1 MHHQYR
7 TSIYNRA
14 SLLIEKARGPKWKRE
29 LVSDHK
35 FDFIDIDEFYNTSC
49 MYYIR
54 YFGLLCSIVIS
65 ALLYG
70 ADIWTACTLLI
81 YDKWSLSTQPRIPF
95 YISKWIYVGC
105 IILSFILLAWEI
117 RKARAVMAT
126 EDVSLAVT
134 NAMAFRTYSLKS
146 YTYFCLLQK
155 IKSSTKWSDVMIFYV
170 FYTLKGW
177 KKIIVAQGPRQIIA
191 GFTVYALLR
200 SAWTK
205 QGHFQFSVNP
215 DDYGSDWQQRAAFI
229 SMSFTC
235 ILWIISMLNIGLAVI
250 LYFPILCHIQGNLK
264 EYCCHKIDKRINEI
278 LAKQRKRRLKEA
290 EKKKVQS
297 VKKPSKDISN
307 DGIKPTLPVIKDA
320 DLYTSVNMIDYYVY
334 PQVNHMQA
342 YDSHYA
348 TPLATP
354 IEPVQSIQRK
364 KTAHAYNNIGY
375 THHEYN
381 QYAVYQKPNIAGEEK
396 PMPYF

>member
-1 MHHQYR
+1 MKTAAMHHQYR
-7 TSIYNRA
+7 ASIYNRT

-49 MYYIR
+49 I
-54 YFGLLCSIVIS
+54 
-65 ALLYG
+65 

-81 YDKWSLSTQPRIPF
+81 YNKWSLSTQPKIPF

-155 IKSSTKWSDVMIFYV
+155 IKSSTKWSDVVIFYV

-235 ILWIISMLNIGLAVI
+235 ILWIISILNIGLAVI

-278 LAKQRKRRLKEA
+278 LAKQRKRRLKET
-290 EKKKVQS
+290 EKKKAQS
-297 VKKPSKDISN
+297 VKKPRKDISN
-307 DGIKPTLPVIKDA
+307 DGIKPTLPVVKDA

-334 PQVNHMQA
+334 PQVNQIQA
-342 YDSHYA
+342 YESHYA
-348 TPLATP
+348 TPLVTP

-364 KTAHAYNNIGY
+364 KTAHAYNNIRY
-375 THHEYN
+375 IHHEYN
-381 QYAVYQKPNIAGEEK
+381 QYAVYQKPNVAGEEK

>member
-1 MHHQYR
+1 MNHQYR
-7 TSIYNRA
+7 TSMYNRA

-35 FDFIDIDEFYNTSC
+35 FDFIDIDDFYNTSC

-155 IKSSTKWSDVMIFYV
+155 IKSSTKWSDVVIFYV

-191 GFTVYALLR
+191 GFTVYALLS

-205 QGHFQFSVNP
+205 QGYFQFSVNP

-290 EKKKVQS
+290 ERKKAQG

-307 DGIKPTLPVIKDA
+307 DSIKPTLPVVKDA
-320 DLYTSVNMIDYYVY
+320 DLYTSTNMIDYYVY
-334 PQVNHMQA
+334 PQVNQMQA

-348 TPLATP
+348 TSFATP

-364 KTAHAYNNIGY
+364 KTSHACNNIGY
-375 THHEYN
+375 THYEYN
-381 QYAVYQKPNIAGEEK
+381 QYTVYQKPNIAGEEK
-396 PMPYF
+396 PMSYF

>member
-7 TSIYNRA
+7 ASIYNRT

-49 MYYIR
+49 I
-54 YFGLLCSIVIS
+54 
-65 ALLYG
+65 

-81 YDKWSLSTQPRIPF
+81 YNKWSLSTQPKIPF
-95 YISKWIYVGC
+95 YIT
-105 IILSFILLAWEI
+105 WEI

-155 IKSSTKWSDVMIFYV
+155 IKSSTKWSDVVIFYV

-235 ILWIISMLNIGLAVI
+235 ILWIISILNIGLAVI

-278 LAKQRKRRLKEA
+278 LAKQRKRRLKET
-290 EKKKVQS
+290 EKKKAQS
-297 VKKPSKDISN
+297 VKKPRKDISN
-307 DGIKPTLPVIKDA
+307 DGIKPTLPVVKDA

-334 PQVNHMQA
+334 PQVNQIQA
-342 YDSHYA
+342 YESHYA
-348 TPLATP
+348 TPLVTP

-364 KTAHAYNNIGY
+364 KTAHAYNNIRY
-375 THHEYN
+375 IHHEYN
-381 QYAVYQKPNIAGEEK
+381 QYAVYQKPNVAGEEK